1 MWYFEQLH
9 KEYSHGKA
17 DSEASAKWKGVRG
30 KPDKINELILKTKA
44 DLKEKEA
51 KGLKRWAKFIVTNP
65 KKSTSSTT
73 STFTLS
79 ATSVTTSVTTLTASF
94 TTATTDNA
102 IIINDPTSNDSS
114 VTGAS
119 SILSD
124 PVLL

>member
-1 MWYFEQLH
+1 M
-9 KEYSHGKA
+9 A
-17 DSEASAKWKGVRG
+17 
-30 KPDKINELILKTKA
+30 
-44 DLKEKEA
+44 
-51 KGLKRWAKFIVTNP
+51 TNP

-73 STFTLS
+73 STSTLS
-79 ATSVTTSVTTLTASF
+79 ATSVTTSVTTPTASS

-124 PVLL
+124 PVLLQSKNKAERETPAQNKIKKEIDVLKDRIAQLSQLKESGLSNSDNVKQLEADRKSLKEK